1 MNKFSLPPLL
11 KEIAQGNVTWRRIEG
26 LDYNALGYF
35 LFCHL
40 VIEHYLDGYLK
51 VYYPRL
57 NWESARLTFSQ
68 KVLLLSRL
76 DPPERFNFIP
86 AIRHMNSLRNKL
98 SHNIDFKIEGSDLL
112 PMSQFLAKAVKDE
125 GELPTEQNEILQLF
139 TVLVC
144 AYLGGAITRRLS
156 EGKLHGE

>member
-26 LDYNALGYF
+26 LDYDGLGYF

-40 VIEHYLDGYLK
+40 VVEHYLDGYLK
-51 VYYPRL
+51 VYYPNL
-57 NWESARLTFSQ
+57 NWEGARLTFSQ

-76 DPPERFNFIP
+76 DPPDRFNFIP
-86 AIRHMNSLRNKL
+86 AIKHMNSLRNKL
-98 SHNIDFKIEGSDLL
+98 SHNIDFKIEANDLL
-112 PMSQFLAKAVKDE
+112 PITQFLAKAVK
-125 GELPTEQNEILQLF
+125 GEAEVPTEQNEILQFF

-144 AYLGGAITRRLS
+144 AYLGGAISGRLS
-156 EGKLHGE
+156 EEKANK